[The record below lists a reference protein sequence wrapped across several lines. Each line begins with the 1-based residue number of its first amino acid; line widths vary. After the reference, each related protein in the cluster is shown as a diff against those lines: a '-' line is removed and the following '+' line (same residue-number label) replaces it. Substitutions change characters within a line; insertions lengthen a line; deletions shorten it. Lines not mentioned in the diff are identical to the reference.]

1 MKIHSL
7 CCSQICFYLF
17 IYLRRAV
24 EREKCHVGV
33 HGKWG
38 QLLASV
44 VLYSRSEFK
53 GNFHSVDLQ
62 PSLLTMLS
70 YSKWQVFKTFVFV
83 KKKKKKIRLYIIKH
97 WHFTL
102 WSFSH
107 LYVLLYSYRGTE
119 YHDTGLADTQLAL
132 LCSHITFKRAALLLN
147 RRAAHNNVS
156 HLLSQYVGKWKN
168 VKAENIF

>member
-1 MKIHSL
+1 MKEKSVMLVFTENGVSFWLVLCFIQGVSSKVIFTVLTCSL
-7 CCSQICFYLF
+7 PCWLCFLILNDKFLKLLF
-17 IYLRRAV
+17 
-24 EREKCHVGV
+24 
-33 HGKWG
+33 
-38 QLLASV
+38 
-44 VLYSRSEFK
+44 
-53 GNFHSVDLQ
+53 
-62 PSLLTMLS
+62 LS
-70 YSKWQVFKTFVFV
+70 
-83 KKKKKKIRLYIIKH
+83 KKKKKIRSYIIKH

-156 HLLSQYVGKWKN
+156 HLLSQCVGKWKN